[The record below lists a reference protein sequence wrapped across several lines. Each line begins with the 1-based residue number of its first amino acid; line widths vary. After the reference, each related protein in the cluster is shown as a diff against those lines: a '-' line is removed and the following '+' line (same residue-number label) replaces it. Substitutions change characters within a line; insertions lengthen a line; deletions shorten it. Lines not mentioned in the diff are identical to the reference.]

1 MNEERRTQ
9 PGDTY
14 ASRIPYVVPQSLD
27 QLTGPR
33 TGTVE
38 VGVPIDWSPPRSYDL
53 ADFDDRV
60 SLYTTVLSEA
70 STVEDL
76 SRFLNKDLLIEL
88 WPQLRLPRYCVR
100 RWHTAFPEL
109 AALGA
114 GGVWQ

>member
-1 MNEERRTQ
+1 MNEDRRTQ
-9 PGDTY
+9 PGDLHE
-14 ASRIPYVVPQSLD
+14 SRIPYVVPESLD

-33 TGTVE
+33 TGIVE
-38 VGVPIDWSPPRSYDL
+38 LEVPLNWSPQRTYDL
-53 ADFDDRV
+53 GNPDDRI

-76 SRFLNKDLLIEL
+76 TRLLNKDLLLEL